1 MTGSG
6 QSGTRPEGQ
15 TGTAMASEGKPR
27 NRLYVNFIINLIGAL
42 LPIPVMILT
51 VPVYIDYV
59 GDARYGVIS
68 LIWVM
73 IGYLGFLELGLAPA
87 TINALARLDHSAQRE
102 RACVLVGTALL
113 YLGICASRILLM
125 DQPKPSAGCNGTNLM

>member
-6 QSGTRPEGQ
+6 QSGDKPEGQ

-102 RACVLVGTALL
+102 RARQRLLQVL
-113 YLGICASRILLM
+113 
-125 DQPKPSAGCNGTNLM
+125 DQFGLQAMQTRFAV